1 MKQKNVKDEMR
12 GLIDLVRNYD
22 KKPLNEESKG
32 LWANIAAKK
41 KRGESSAKKG
51 DDDYPEKKQ
60 WDNLTEEDAV
70 GNQNDMFWQ
79 NLETIHSIVGELL
92 SMDKS
97 EINNSIGDDHGW
109 TMDHVARAS
118 DNIEQVSRFLDAYLD
133 GAHDGAT
140 EGGYEDEFG
149 SVENVSLNEA
159 EYKGKKVELGK
170 PSKGDVKKFKV
181 YVKNAKGNVVKVNFG
196 DPNMEIKRDD
206 PARKKAFRARF
217 NCADATDRTTP
228 KYWSC
233 KMWSSTSVS
242 DILNKK

>member
-1 MKQKNVKDEMR
+1 MKHKSTRDEMR
-12 GLIDLVRNYD
+12 GLIDLVKNYD

-32 LWANIAAKK
+32 LWANITAKK
-41 KRGESSAKKG
+41 KRGESAAKPS
-51 DDDYPEKKQ
+51 DDDYPDKKQ
-60 WDNLTEEDAV
+60 WDKLTEEESGV
-70 GNQNDMFWQ
+70 SQNVMFWQ
-79 NLETIHSIVGELL
+79 NLETIHRFVGELL
-92 SMDKS
+92 SMDKA
-97 EINNSIGDDHGW
+97 EINDSIGSDHDW
-109 TMDHVARAS
+109 VVDHVARAT
-118 DNIEQVSRFLDAYLD
+118 DNIEEISSFLEAYLD
-133 GAHDGAT
+133 GAHDGET
-140 EGGYEDEFG
+140 EGGYEDEHG

-170 PSKGDVKKFKV
+170 VSRGDVKKFKV

-206 PARKKAFRARF
+206 PKRKKAFRARF

-242 DILNKK
+242 DILNK